1 MVVLVGVVMVVI
13 VVGMAELAVEMSLVK
28 VEVSKGASTSLP
40 MLVSSSLLLVMSPT
54 TSFGGTSVATLFSS
68 IESVSIAELWVVVVG
83 SGFSSTSFGKTN
95 FFSLLDIFPENFD
108 LVLALAEEVLS
119 SIRTVTAFGGQKKE
133 VDRYSTEVQTARKNG
148 IYR

>member
-1 MVVLVGVVMVVI
+1 MVVI

>member
-1 MVVLVGVVMVVI
+1 MVA
-13 VVGMAELAVEMSLVK
+13 GMAELVVEMSLEK

-40 MLVSSSLLLVMSPT
+40 ILVSSSLLLVMSPT

-95 FFSLLDIFPENFD
+95 FFSFLVLSPENLD
-108 LVLALAEEVLS
+108 LALALS
-119 SIRTVTAFGGQKKE
+119 STI
-133 VDRYSTEVQTARKNG
+133 G
-148 IYR
+148 IHLPIGFIKHPGPLLENSRNDHVPIC